1 MPKQRVTDNNMKITK
16 GKLQQIIREELTRV
30 LSEQSDW
37 HDDEHETLADRKY
50 ADRSAPEQSQEMY
63 VVRVTS
69 SSPHSGA
76 RTSYW
81 PSNDEPFVGSR
92 EAANLEVGKA
102 TEGPVPG
109 KRSRFARDWRAVAL
123 DLDRMKPD
131 DPMLAPLKAAAANA
145 TTHSADNDLDTNDD
159 GMISAA
165 ELEAEIEDI
174 KEDL

>member
-109 KRSRFARDWRAVAL
+109 KRSRFARDWRVVAL
-123 DLDRMKPD
+123 DLDRMKSD
-131 DPMLAPLKAAAANA
+131 DPMLAPLKAAANA

-159 GMISAA
+159 GQISAA

-174 KEDL
+174 KDDL